1 MLVKKN
7 GNSLLKNLKSERGKC
22 LFMYRPSIKR
32 KKTGVPVLSR
42 KEIDIIGERLVAEFC
57 PDAVIT
63 PQEID
68 IDLFVQDYL
77 GADMDYQ
84 YLSHCGV
91 YLGMTVFNDTD
102 KVPVFDPVKNRAE
115 YIHAKANTII
125 IDNTLLEKNQ
135 EHRYRFTTGHEAA
148 HSYLHSEYFG
158 YDSNQLTL
166 FGLLGDAIPAP
177 MLQCRIDNKKAGII
191 NSKTWGDNEW
201 MEWQANALS
210 SAILMPKS
218 MVLKVAKEIAGTVN
232 NKRLIAWNQVDKVSQ
247 IFNVSWEAASYRLKE
262 LGVIEKHQ
270 VPGGNAFEAYC
281 LVTCCNF

>member
-1 MLVKKN
+1 MLAKKN

-22 LFMYRPSIKR
+22 LFMYRPTIKR

-42 KEIDIIGERLVAEFC
+42 KEIDIIGERLVQDFC

-63 PQEID
+63 PQEVD

-102 KVPVFDPVKNRAE
+102 KVPVFDPANNRAE
-115 YIHAKANTII
+115 YISARANTII
-125 IDNTLLEKNQ
+125 IDNTLLEANQ

-148 HSYLHSEYFG
+148 HSYLHTDYFG
-158 YDSNQLTL
+158 YDPNQLTL
-166 FGLLGDAIPAP
+166 FELLGDSVQAP
-177 MLQCRIDNKKAGII
+177 MLQCRMDNKKIGTV
-191 NSKTWGDNEW
+191 SPKLWGDKEW

-218 MVLKVAKEIAGTVN
+218 MVLKVAQDVAKTVS
-232 NKRLIAWNQVDKVSQ
+232 NKRVLAWNQVNKVSQ

-262 LGVIEKHQ
+262 LGVIDKQQNVGE
-270 VPGGNAFEAYC
+270 NALEAY
-281 LVTCCNF
+281 LLSCCNF